1 MAYTK
6 TTEKTELADK
16 LADKFEKVYNDYLIN
31 DKLSNTDKNFINNAY
46 KIMYNNGSV
55 TDNIKNIDDLES
67 FLIELY
73 NLYIENDL
81 TWEDG
86 FTYTIVDN
94 NELKLKLKNL
104 LKNYLTR

>member
-1 MAYTK
+1 MKK
-6 TTEKTELADK
+6 TK
-16 LADKFEKVYNDYLIN
+16 LAKKLSNKFEKVYNDYLCNDELSNN
-31 DKLSNTDKNFINNAY
+31 DKKFINSSY
-46 KIMYNNGSV
+46 KIMYNNDKV
-55 TDNIKNIDDLES
+55 TDNIENIDDLES

-94 NELKLKLKNL
+94 DKLKLKLKKL
-104 LKNYLTR
+104 LQNYLTK

>member
-1 MAYTK
+1 MNTQTK
-6 TTEKTELADK
+6 LSEK
-16 LADKFEKVYNDYLIN
+16 LANKFEEVYNNYLDN
-31 DKLSNTDKNFINNAY
+31 DELSNNDKNFINSAY

-55 TDNIKNIDDLES
+55 TDNIENSDDLEE

-73 NLYIENDL
+73 NLYIEDNI

-94 NELKLKLKNL
+94 DKLKLKLKKL
-104 LKNYLTR
+104 LKNYLTTSK